1 MLRADNS
8 APIRIIRDRMLFL
21 FGLGLPALDE
31 LSGHQKVP
39 SSERIELNRHTRLTE
54 RSVALLAP
62 RPAQVP
68 KFGCR
73 ILAPTNMVRS
83 TKVLPLPVLYDTH
96 AVSVNPKVSCY
107 LGQSMTN

>member
-1 MLRADNS
+1 MPGPESTTRLYQPRTPAPPAKASATSVLRADNS

-21 FGLGLPALDE
+21 FGLLPALDE

-68 KFGCR
+68 KFG
-73 ILAPTNMVRS
+73 
-83 TKVLPLPVLYDTH
+83 
-96 AVSVNPKVSCY
+96 
-107 LGQSMTN
+107 